1 MAINNSEAFL
11 TIIAKI
17 ELILDKYEDHC
28 YDQKFFK
35 LFLANGECLDYG
47 IPKETVAHLLG
58 VNILYLTSTGIL
70 KNTSSYEALKEL
82 CNKKYLFSDMIKNN
96 QLTINSIFSDFIN
109 QKIDYFFENININ
122 LKNTHFFCKYDRT
135 TAMYNGVALPHKC
148 DYVICQE
155 NDEGTI
161 LILHIIQKDKKYVPA
176 SSRIFSNQNE
186 ANDYLI
192 ELLGQQD
199 ITYATSL
206 MKYRNTFDEGKK
218 IYLNHTDKQTHL
230 SILKNY
236 ASIYGARIDIL
247 NDYDYTLRTS
257 GASVKT
263 NINRKLV
270 VDKIIAC
277 IQVGIK
283 INTDEIEGEIP
294 WELLPLINTLNSVL
308 PTNRNADSTI
318 TEQIE
323 NLKAANNLLTS
334 QLVSANT
341 TIETLTAEKKELIE
355 SVAKVYEII
364 KPHIG

>member
-17 ELILDKYEDHC
+17 EFIIEKYEDLC
-28 YDQKFFK
+28 YDQKFYK

-58 VNILYLTSTGIL
+58 INTLYLTSTSL
-70 KNTSSYEALKEL
+70 FKSTSSYEVIKEL
-82 CNKKYLFSDMIKNN
+82 CNKKYLFSDMLKNG

-109 QKIDYFFENININ
+109 QKLDYFFENININ
-122 LKNTHFFCKYDRT
+122 LKNTQFFCKYDRT
-135 TAMYNGVALPHKC
+135 TAMYNGVTLPHKC

-155 NDEGTI
+155 TDEGTV
-161 LILHIIQKDKKYVPA
+161 LILHILQKDKKYVPA

-186 ANDYLI
+186 AYEYLS

-206 MKYRNTFDEGKK
+206 MIYRNPFDEGKK

-230 SILKNY
+230 STLKSY
-236 ASIYGARIDIL
+236 ASNYGARIDIL